1 MARMN
6 CDSCNASVTKPVYCC
21 VACRVK
27 AYRKRNASV
36 TNTSEVVTIALQDR
50 ADMLRK
56 RNETVTVEVQDEYIA
71 PTAPCAF
78 CGKTL
83 QYDDECE
90 GFPCRKCRQVTRLRA
105 E

>member
-1 MARMN
+1 MN

-36 TNTSEVVTIALQDR
+36 TDTSEDVTQSLQENEDNETLALQNVIED
-50 ADMLRK
+50 
-56 RNETVTVEVQDEYIA
+56 NSDEYIA

-90 GFPCRKCRQVTRLRA
+90 GFPCKKCKQVTRLRA